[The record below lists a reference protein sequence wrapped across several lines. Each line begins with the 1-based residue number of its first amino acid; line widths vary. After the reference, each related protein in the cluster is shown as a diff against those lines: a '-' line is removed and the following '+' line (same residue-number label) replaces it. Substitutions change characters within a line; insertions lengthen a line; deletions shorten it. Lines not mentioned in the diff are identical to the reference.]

1 MPFKKGKSGNPSGRK
16 PGSPNKATTDLKSR
30 VAALMDDQFEAIKAD
45 LLLLDPKDRV
55 MAYLRFLEYV
65 LPKQR
70 EQKIDLNTLSDDQLD
85 DLLNKSIHHLA

>member
-1 MPFKKGKSGNPSGRK
+1 MPFKKGSSGNPGGRK
-16 PGSPNKATTDLKSR
+16 PGSSNKATTDLKSK
-30 VAALMDDQFEAIKAD
+30 VAALMEDQFDAIKVD

-70 EQKIDLNTLSDDQLD
+70 EQKIDLNTLSDAQID
-85 DLLNKSIHHLA
+85 DLLTKSIQQLP